1 MSNILIIKLGSLG
14 DVVQISGALR
24 DIREHHQNEKI
35 TILTTSKYLNLFKN
49 CPYVDDCLE
58 DERLPRYNVFYLLRL
73 KKSINSLN
81 FNKVYDLQNSNRT
94 NFYKKFLFN
103 IKDWSSSKD
112 IPENKYNNSV
122 LQRFDE
128 QLRKSNIQ
136 TRYTLKP
143 DFSWAAVHTN
153 NYNLDTN
160 KKYILFFPFC
170 SKDLNHKR
178 WPYFSELINLIK
190 QNHSQYELV
199 VAPGPGEIE
208 EAKSFKIR
216 VALNNNSALD
226 FFELASLIKKSHLV
240 IANDTGPAH
249 MAAHLGA
256 KGFALFGPH
265 TTPEKVSIER
275 EKFIALQTT
284 DLKSLFADRVY
295 ALIKSSITKLR
306 RLAYFLIT
314 SFQ

>member
-24 DIREHHQNEKI
+24 DIREHHKNEKI

-49 CPYVDDCLE
+49 CPYVNDCLE
-58 DERLPRYNVFYLLRL
+58 DERLPRYNIFYLLRL
-73 KKSINSLN
+73 KKIINSLN
-81 FNKVYDLQNSNRT
+81 FDKVYDLQNSNRT
-94 NFYKKFLFN
+94 NFYRKFLFN

-128 QLRKSNIQ
+128 QLKKSNIQ

-143 DFSWAAVHTN
+143 DFSWSAELAN
-153 NYNLDTN
+153 NYNLDTD
-160 KKYILFFPFC
+160 KKYILLFPFC
-170 SKDLNHKR
+170 SRDLIHKR

-190 QNHSQYELV
+190 QNHPQYELV

-208 EAKSFKIR
+208 EAKSFNIKI
-216 VALNNNSALD
+216 ALNNNLPLN

-256 KGFALFGPH
+256 RGFTLFGPH

-275 EKFIALQTT
+275 EKFIALQTM

-295 ALIKSSITKLR
+295 ALIKSSI
-306 RLAYFLIT
+306 IN
-314 SFQ
+314 

>member
-24 DIREHHQNEKI
+24 DIREHHKNEKI

-49 CPYVDDCLE
+49 CPYIDDCLE
-58 DERLPRYNVFYLLRL
+58 DERLPRYNIFYLLRL
-73 KKSINSLN
+73 RKIINSLN

-94 NFYKKFLFN
+94 NFYRKFIFN
-103 IKDWSSSKD
+103 VKNWSSSRD

-136 TRYTLKP
+136 TLYTLKP
-143 DFSWAAVHTN
+143 DFSWAAEKAN
-153 NYNLDTN
+153 SYNLDTD
-160 KKYILFFPFC
+160 KKYVLFFPFC
-170 SKDLNHKR
+170 SKDLIHKR

-190 QNHSQYELV
+190 KNHPQYALV

-208 EAKSFKIR
+208 EAKSLDIKI
-216 VALNNNSALD
+216 ALNNNLPLN

-256 KGFALFGPH
+256 RGFTLFGPH

-295 ALIKSSITKLR
+295 ALIKSSILN
-306 RLAYFLIT
+306 
-314 SFQ
+314 

>member
-14 DVVQISGALR
+14 DVVQISGALK
-24 DIREHHQNEKI
+24 DIREHHKNEKI

-49 CPYVDDCLE
+49 CPYVDFCLE
-58 DERLPRYNVFYLLRL
+58 DERHPRYNIFYLLKLRKL
-73 KKSINSLN
+73 INSLN
-81 FNKVYDLQNSNRT
+81 FTKVYDLQNSNRT
-94 NFYKKFLFN
+94 NFYRKFIFN
-103 IKDWSSSKD
+103 IGDWSSSKD
-112 IPENKYNNSV
+112 IPESKYNSSV

-128 QLRKSNIQ
+128 QLKKSNIQ

-143 DFSWAAVHTN
+143 DFSWAAEKAN
-153 NYNLDTN
+153 NYNLDTD

-170 SKDLNHKR
+170 SKDLIHKR

-190 QNHSQYELV
+190 KNHSEFELV
-199 VAPGPGEIE
+199 VAPGPDEIV
-208 EAKSFKIR
+208 EAKSFNIKI
-216 VALNNNSALD
+216 ALNNNSALN

-249 MAAHLGA
+249 MTAHLGA
-256 KGFALFGPH
+256 RGFALFGPH

-275 EKFIALQTT
+275 EKFIALQTM

-295 ALIKSSITKLR
+295 ALIKSSITN
-306 RLAYFLIT
+306 
-314 SFQ
+314 

>member
-24 DIREHHQNEKI
+24 DIREHHKNEKI
-35 TILTTSKYLNLFKN
+35 TILTTSKYLNLFNN
-49 CPYVDDCLE
+49 CPYVDHCLE
-58 DERLPRYNVFYLLRL
+58 DERLPRYNLFYLLRL
-73 KKSINSLN
+73 KKIINSLN

-94 NFYKKFLFN
+94 NFYRQFLFN

-112 IPENKYNNSV
+112 IQENKYNNSV

-128 QLRKSNIQ
+128 QLKKSNIQ
-136 TRYTLKP
+136 TYYTLKP
-143 DFSWAAVHTN
+143 DFSWAAEHAK
-153 NYNLDTN
+153 NYKLDTN

-170 SKDLNHKR
+170 SKDLTHKR
-178 WPYFSELINLIK
+178 WPYFSELISLIK
-190 QNHSQYELV
+190 QNHPEYELV

-208 EAKSFKIR
+208 EAKSLNVK
-216 VALNNNSALD
+216 VALNNNLALN

-249 MAAHLGA
+249 MTAHLGA
-256 KGFALFGPH
+256 KGFTLFGPH

-284 DLKSLFADRVY
+284 DLKSLLADRVY
-295 ALIKSSITKLR
+295 ALIKSSI
-306 RLAYFLIT
+306 I
-314 SFQ
+314 S

>member
-24 DIREHHQNEKI
+24 DIREHHKNEKI

-49 CPYVDDCLE
+49 CPYIDDCLE
-58 DERLPRYNVFYLLRL
+58 DERLPRYNIFYLLRL
-73 KKSINSLN
+73 KKNINSLN

-94 NFYKKFLFN
+94 NFYRKFLFN
-103 IKDWSSSKD
+103 IKDWSTSKD
-112 IPENKYNNSV
+112 IPDNNYNNSV

-128 QLRKSNIQ
+128 QLRKSNIE

-143 DFSWAAVHTN
+143 DFNWAAQHAN
-153 NYNLDTN
+153 SYNLDTI

-170 SKDLNHKR
+170 SKDLIHKR
-178 WPYFSELINLIK
+178 WPYFSELISLIK
-190 QNHSQYELV
+190 QNHPQYELV

-208 EAKSFKIR
+208 EAKSLNIK
-216 VALNNNSALD
+216 VALNNNLALN

-256 KGFALFGPH
+256 KGFTLFGPH

-275 EKFIALQTT
+275 EKFIALQTA

-295 ALIKSSITKLR
+295 ALIKSSILN
-306 RLAYFLIT
+306 
-314 SFQ
+314 

>member
-24 DIREHHQNEKI
+24 DIREHHKNEKI
-35 TILTTSKYLNLFKN
+35 TILTTSKYINLFKN
-49 CPYVDDCLE
+49 CPYVDNCLE
-58 DERLPRYNVFYLLRL
+58 DERLPRYNIFYLLRL
-73 KKSINSLN
+73 RKIINSLN

-94 NFYKKFLFN
+94 NFYRKFLFN
-103 IKDWSSSKD
+103 VKNWSSSRD

-136 TRYTLKP
+136 TLYTLKP
-143 DFSWAAVHTN
+143 DFSWAAERAN
-153 NYNLDTN
+153 NYNLDTD

-170 SKDLNHKR
+170 SRDLIHKR

-190 QNHSQYELV
+190 QNHPEYSLV

-208 EAKSFKIR
+208 EAKSLDIKI
-216 VALNNNSALD
+216 ALNNNLPLN

-256 KGFALFGPH
+256 RGFTLFGPH

-275 EKFIALQTT
+275 EKFIALQTM

-295 ALIKSSITKLR
+295 ALIKSSI
-306 RLAYFLIT
+306 IN
-314 SFQ
+314 

>member
-24 DIREHHQNEKI
+24 DIREHHKNAKI
-35 TILTTSKYLNLFKN
+35 TILTTSKYLNLFRN
-49 CPYVDDCLE
+49 CPYIDNCLE
-58 DERLPRYNVFYLLRL
+58 DERLPRYNIFYLLRL
-73 KKSINSLN
+73 KKIVNSLN
-81 FNKVYDLQNSNRT
+81 FTKVYDLQNSNRT

-112 IPENKYNNSV
+112 IPENQYNNSV
-122 LQRFDE
+122 LKRFDE
-128 QLRKSNIQ
+128 QLRKSNIE

-143 DFSWAAVHTN
+143 DFSWAAERAN
-153 NYNLDTN
+153 NYKLNTD

-170 SKDLNHKR
+170 SKELVHKR
-178 WPYFSELINLIK
+178 WPYFPELINLIK
-190 QNHSQYELV
+190 QNHPQYELV
-199 VAPGPGEIE
+199 VAPGPDEIE
-208 EAKSFKIR
+208 EAKSFNIMI
-216 VALNNNSALD
+216 ALNENLPLN

-256 KGFALFGPH
+256 RGFTLFGPH

-275 EKFIALQTT
+275 ERFIALQTM
-284 DLKSLFADRVY
+284 DLKSLYADRVY
-295 ALIKSSITKLR
+295 ALIKSSI
-306 RLAYFLIT
+306 IN
-314 SFQ
+314 

>member
-14 DVVQISGALR
+14 DVVQISGVLR
-24 DIREHHQNEKI
+24 DIREHHKNEKI
-35 TILTTSKYLNLFKN
+35 TILTTSKYINLFKN
-49 CPYVDDCLE
+49 CPYVDNCLE
-58 DERLPRYNVFYLLRL
+58 DERLPRYNIFYLLRL
-73 KKSINSLN
+73 RKIINSLN

-94 NFYKKFLFN
+94 NFYRKFLFN
-103 IKDWSSSKD
+103 VKNWSSSRD
-112 IPENKYNNSV
+112 IAENKYNNSV

-136 TRYTLKP
+136 TLYTLKP
-143 DFSWAAVHTN
+143 DFSWAAEKAN
-153 NYNLDTN
+153 NYNLDTD

-170 SKDLNHKR
+170 SRDLIHKR

-190 QNHSQYELV
+190 QNHPEYSLV

-208 EAKSFKIR
+208 EAKSLDIKI
-216 VALNNNSALD
+216 VINNNLPLN

-256 KGFALFGPH
+256 RGFTLFGPH

-275 EKFIALQTT
+275 EKFIALQTM
-284 DLKSLFADRVY
+284 DLKSLSADRVY
-295 ALIKSSITKLR
+295 ALIKSSI
-306 RLAYFLIT
+306 IN
-314 SFQ
+314 

>member
-24 DIREHHQNEKI
+24 DIREHHKNEKI
-35 TILTTSKYLNLFKN
+35 TILTTSKYINLFKN
-49 CPYVDDCLE
+49 CPYVDNCLE
-58 DERLPRYNVFYLLRL
+58 DERLPRYNIFYLLRL
-73 KKSINSLN
+73 RKIINSLN
-81 FNKVYDLQNSNRT
+81 FNKVYDLQNSNRS
-94 NFYKKFLFN
+94 NFYRKFLFN
-103 IKDWSSSKD
+103 VKNWSSSRD
-112 IPENKYNNSV
+112 VPENKYNNSV

-136 TRYTLKP
+136 TLYTLKP
-143 DFSWAAVHTN
+143 DFSWAAEKAN
-153 NYNLDTN
+153 NYNLDTD

-170 SKDLNHKR
+170 SRDLIHKR

-190 QNHSQYELV
+190 QNHPEYSLV

-208 EAKSFKIR
+208 EAKSLDIKI
-216 VALNNNSALD
+216 ALNNNLPLN

-256 KGFALFGPH
+256 RGFALFGPH

-275 EKFIALQTT
+275 EKFIALQTM

-295 ALIKSSITKLR
+295 ALIKSSI
-306 RLAYFLIT
+306 IN
-314 SFQ
+314 

>member
-14 DVVQISGALR
+14 DVVQISGAIK
-24 DIREHHQNEKI
+24 DIREHHKNEKI

-49 CPYVDDCLE
+49 CPYVDVCLE
-58 DERLPRYNVFYLLRL
+58 DERLPRYNIFYLLKLRKL
-73 KKSINSLN
+73 INSLN
-81 FNKVYDLQNSNRT
+81 FTKVYDLQNSNRT
-94 NFYKKFLFN
+94 NFYRKFIFN
-103 IKDWSSSKD
+103 IGDWSSSKD
-112 IPENKYNNSV
+112 IPESKYNSSV

-143 DFSWAAVHTN
+143 DFSWAADKAN
-153 NYNLDTN
+153 NYNLDTD

-170 SKDLNHKR
+170 SKDLIHKR

-190 QNHSQYELV
+190 KNHSEFELV
-199 VAPGPGEIE
+199 VAPGPDEIV
-208 EAKSFKIR
+208 EAKSFNIKI
-216 VALNNNSALD
+216 ALNNNSALN

-249 MAAHLGA
+249 MTAHLGA
-256 KGFALFGPH
+256 RGFALFGPH

-275 EKFIALQTT
+275 EKFIALQTM

-295 ALIKSSITKLR
+295 ALIKSSITN
-306 RLAYFLIT
+306 
-314 SFQ
+314 

>member
-24 DIREHHQNEKI
+24 DIREHHKNAKI
-35 TILTTSKYLNLFKN
+35 TILTTSKYLNLFRD
-49 CPYVDDCLE
+49 CPYIDNCLE
-58 DERLPRYNVFYLLRL
+58 DERLPRYNIFYLLRL
-73 KKSINSLN
+73 KKIVNSLN
-81 FNKVYDLQNSNRT
+81 FTKVYDLQNSNRT

-112 IPENKYNNSV
+112 IPENQYNNSV
-122 LQRFDE
+122 LKRFDE
-128 QLRKSNIQ
+128 QLRKSNIE

-143 DFSWAAVHTN
+143 DFSWAAERAN
-153 NYNLDTN
+153 NYKLNTD

-170 SKDLNHKR
+170 SKELVHKR
-178 WPYFSELINLIK
+178 WPYFPELINMIK
-190 QNHSQYELV
+190 QNHPQYELV
-199 VAPGPGEIE
+199 VAPGPDEIE
-208 EAKSFKIR
+208 EAKSFNIMI
-216 VALNNNSALD
+216 ALNENLPLN

-256 KGFALFGPH
+256 RGFTLFGPH

-275 EKFIALQTT
+275 EKFIALQTM
-284 DLKSLFADRVY
+284 DLKSLYADRVY
-295 ALIKSSITKLR
+295 ALIKSSI
-306 RLAYFLIT
+306 IN
-314 SFQ
+314 

>member
-24 DIREHHQNEKI
+24 DIREHHKNEKI

-58 DERLPRYNVFYLLRL
+58 DERLPRYNIFYLFRLR
-73 KKSINSLN
+73 KIINSLN

-94 NFYKKFLFN
+94 GFYRKFLFN

-136 TRYTLKP
+136 TLYTLKP
-143 DFSWAAVHTN
+143 DFSWAAEKAN
-153 NYNLDTN
+153 SYNLDTN
-160 KKYILFFPFC
+160 KKYVLFFPFC
-170 SKDLNHKR
+170 SKDLIHKR

-190 QNHSQYELV
+190 KNHPQYALV

-208 EAKSFKIR
+208 EAKSLDIKI
-216 VALNNNSALD
+216 ALNNNSPLN

-256 KGFALFGPH
+256 RGFTLFGPH

-275 EKFIALQTT
+275 EKFIALQTM

-295 ALIKSSITKLR
+295 ALIKSSITN
-306 RLAYFLIT
+306 
-314 SFQ
+314 

>member
-24 DIREHHQNEKI
+24 DIREHHKNEKI

-58 DERLPRYNVFYLLRL
+58 DERLPRYNIFYLLRL
-73 KKSINSLN
+73 RKVVNSLN

-94 NFYKKFLFN
+94 NFYRKFLFN

-128 QLRKSNIQ
+128 QLRKSNIK
-136 TRYTLKP
+136 TFYTLKP
-143 DFSWAAVHTN
+143 DFSWAAEKAN
-153 NYNLDTN
+153 NYNIDTD
-160 KKYILFFPFC
+160 KKYVLFFPFC
-170 SKDLNHKR
+170 SRDLIHKR

-190 QNHSQYELV
+190 KNHPQHALV

-208 EAKSFKIR
+208 EAKSLEIKI
-216 VALNNNSALD
+216 ALNNNLPLN

-256 KGFALFGPH
+256 RGFTLFGPH

-275 EKFIALQTT
+275 EKFIALQTM

-295 ALIKSSITKLR
+295 ALIKSSITN
-306 RLAYFLIT
+306 
-314 SFQ
+314 

>member
-24 DIREHHQNEKI
+24 DIREHHKNAKI
-35 TILTTSKYLNLFKN
+35 TILTTSKYLNLFRN

-58 DERLPRYNVFYLLRL
+58 DERLPRYNIFYLLRL
-73 KKSINSLN
+73 KKIVNSLN
-81 FNKVYDLQNSNRT
+81 FTKVYDLQNSNRT

-112 IPENKYNNSV
+112 IQENHYNNSV
-122 LQRFDE
+122 LKRFDE
-128 QLRKSNIQ
+128 QLRKSNIE

-143 DFSWAAVHTN
+143 DFSWAAERAN
-153 NYNLDTN
+153 NYKLNTD

-170 SKDLNHKR
+170 SKELVHKR
-178 WPYFSELINLIK
+178 WPYFPELINMIK
-190 QNHSQYELV
+190 QNHPQYELV
-199 VAPGPGEIE
+199 VAPGPDEIE
-208 EAKSFKIR
+208 EAKSFNIMI
-216 VALNNNSALD
+216 ALNENLPLN

-256 KGFALFGPH
+256 RGFTLFGPH

-275 EKFIALQTT
+275 EKFIALQTM
-284 DLKSLFADRVY
+284 DLKSLYADRVY
-295 ALIKSSITKLR
+295 ALIKSSI
-306 RLAYFLIT
+306 IN
-314 SFQ
+314 

>member
-24 DIREHHQNEKI
+24 DIREHHKNEKI
-35 TILTTSKYLNLFKN
+35 TILTTSKYINLFKN
-49 CPYVDDCLE
+49 CPYVDNCLE
-58 DERLPRYNVFYLLRL
+58 DERLPRYNIFYLLRL
-73 KKSINSLN
+73 RKIINSLN

-94 NFYKKFLFN
+94 NFYRKFLFN
-103 IKDWSSSKD
+103 VKNWSSSRD

-128 QLRKSNIQ
+128 QLRKSNIK
-136 TRYTLKP
+136 TLYTLKP
-143 DFSWAAVHTN
+143 DFSWAAEKAN
-153 NYNLDTN
+153 NYNLNTY

-170 SKDLNHKR
+170 SRDLIHKR

-190 QNHSQYELV
+190 QNHPEYSLV

-208 EAKSFKIR
+208 EAKSLDIKIA
-216 VALNNNSALD
+216 VNNNLPLN

-256 KGFALFGPH
+256 RGFTLFGPH

-275 EKFIALQTT
+275 EKFIALQTM

-295 ALIKSSITKLR
+295 ALIKSSI
-306 RLAYFLIT
+306 IN
-314 SFQ
+314 

>member
-24 DIREHHQNEKI
+24 DIREHHKNEKI

-49 CPYVDDCLE
+49 CPYIDDCLE
-58 DERLPRYNVFYLLRL
+58 DERLPRYNIFYLLRL
-73 KKSINSLN
+73 KKNINSLN

-94 NFYKKFLFN
+94 NFYRKFLFN
-103 IKDWSSSKD
+103 IKDWSTSKD
-112 IPENKYNNSV
+112 IPDNKYNNSV

-128 QLRKSNIQ
+128 QLRKSNIE
-136 TRYTLKP
+136 THYTLKP
-143 DFSWAAVHTN
+143 DFNWATQHAN
-153 NYNLDTN
+153 NYNLDTI

-170 SKDLNHKR
+170 SKDLIHKR
-178 WPYFSELINLIK
+178 WPYFSELISLIK
-190 QNHSQYELV
+190 QNHPQYELV

-208 EAKSFKIR
+208 EAKSLNIK
-216 VALNNNSALD
+216 VALNNNLALN

-256 KGFALFGPH
+256 KGFTLFGPH

-275 EKFIALQTT
+275 EKFIALQTM

-295 ALIKSSITKLR
+295 ALIKSSI
-306 RLAYFLIT
+306 I
-314 SFQ
+314 S

>member
-24 DIREHHQNEKI
+24 DIREHHKNEKI
-35 TILTTSKYLNLFKN
+35 TILTTSKYINLFKN
-49 CPYVDDCLE
+49 CPYVDNCLE
-58 DERLPRYNVFYLLRL
+58 DERLPRYNIFYLLRL
-73 KKSINSLN
+73 RKIINSLN

-94 NFYKKFLFN
+94 NFYRKFLFN
-103 IKDWSSSKD
+103 VKNWSSSRD
-112 IPENKYNNSV
+112 VPENKYNNSV

-136 TRYTLKP
+136 TLYTLKP
-143 DFSWAAVHTN
+143 DFSWAAEKAN
-153 NYNLDTN
+153 NYNLDTD

-170 SKDLNHKR
+170 SRDLIHKR

-190 QNHSQYELV
+190 QNHPEYSLV

-208 EAKSFKIR
+208 EAKSLDIKI
-216 VALNNNSALD
+216 ALNNNLPLN

-256 KGFALFGPH
+256 RGFTLFGPH

-275 EKFIALQTT
+275 EKFIALQTM

-295 ALIKSSITKLR
+295 ALIKSSI
-306 RLAYFLIT
+306 IN
-314 SFQ
+314 

>member
-14 DVVQISGALR
+14 DVVQITGALR
-24 DIREHHQNEKI
+24 DIREHHKNEKI
-35 TILTTSKYLNLFKN
+35 TILTTSKYINLFKN
-49 CPYVDDCLE
+49 CPYVDNCLE
-58 DERLPRYNVFYLLRL
+58 DERLPRYNIFYLLRL
-73 KKSINSLN
+73 RKIINSLN
-81 FNKVYDLQNSNRT
+81 FNKVYDLQNSNRS
-94 NFYKKFLFN
+94 NFYRKFLFN
-103 IKDWSSSKD
+103 VKNWSSSRD
-112 IPENKYNNSV
+112 VPENKYNNSV

-136 TRYTLKP
+136 TLYTLKP
-143 DFSWAAVHTN
+143 DFSWAAEKAN
-153 NYNLDTN
+153 NYNIDTD

-170 SKDLNHKR
+170 SRDLIHKR

-190 QNHSQYELV
+190 QNHPQYSLV

-208 EAKSFKIR
+208 EAKSLDIKI
-216 VALNNNSALD
+216 ALNNNLPLN

-256 KGFALFGPH
+256 RGFTLFGPH

-275 EKFIALQTT
+275 EKFIALQTM

-295 ALIKSSITKLR
+295 ALIKSSI
-306 RLAYFLIT
+306 IN
-314 SFQ
+314 

>member
-24 DIREHHQNEKI
+24 DIREHHKNEKI

-58 DERLPRYNVFYLLRL
+58 DERLPRYNIFYLLRL
-73 KKSINSLN
+73 RKIINSLN

-94 NFYKKFLFN
+94 SFYRKFLFN

-136 TRYTLKP
+136 TLYTLKP
-143 DFSWAAVHTN
+143 DFSWAAEKAN
-153 NYNLDTN
+153 SYNLDTD
-160 KKYILFFPFC
+160 KKYVLFFPFC
-170 SKDLNHKR
+170 SKDLIHKR

-190 QNHSQYELV
+190 KNHPQYALV

-208 EAKSFKIR
+208 EAKSLDIKI
-216 VALNNNSALD
+216 ALNNNLPLN

-256 KGFALFGPH
+256 RGFTLFGPH

-275 EKFIALQTT
+275 EKFIALQTM

-295 ALIKSSITKLR
+295 ALIKSSITN
-306 RLAYFLIT
+306 
-314 SFQ
+314 

>member
-24 DIREHHQNEKI
+24 DIREHHKNEKI

-58 DERLPRYNVFYLLRL
+58 DERLPRYNIFYLLRL
-73 KKSINSLN
+73 RKIVNSLN

-94 NFYKKFLFN
+94 SFYRKFIFN
-103 IKDWSSSKD
+103 VKDWSSSKD

-136 TRYTLKP
+136 TFYTLKP
-143 DFSWAAVHTN
+143 DFSWAAEKAN
-153 NYNLDTN
+153 SYNLDTD
-160 KKYILFFPFC
+160 KKYVLFFPFC
-170 SKDLNHKR
+170 SKDLTHKR

-190 QNHSQYELV
+190 KNHPQYALV

-208 EAKSFKIR
+208 EAKSLEIKI
-216 VALNNNSALD
+216 ALNNNLPLN

-256 KGFALFGPH
+256 RGFTLFGPH

-275 EKFIALQTT
+275 EKFIALQTM

-295 ALIKSSITKLR
+295 ALIKSSITN
-306 RLAYFLIT
+306 
-314 SFQ
+314 

>member
-24 DIREHHQNEKI
+24 DIREHHKNEKI
-35 TILTTSKYLNLFKN
+35 TILTTSKYINLFKN
-49 CPYVDDCLE
+49 CPYVDNCLE
-58 DERLPRYNVFYLLRL
+58 DERLPRYNIFYLLRL
-73 KKSINSLN
+73 RKIINSLN

-94 NFYKKFLFN
+94 NFYRKFLFN
-103 IKDWSSSKD
+103 VKNWSSSRD

-128 QLRKSNIQ
+128 QLRKSNIK
-136 TRYTLKP
+136 TLYTLKP
-143 DFSWAAVHTN
+143 DFSWAAEKAN
-153 NYNLDTN
+153 NYNLNTD

-170 SKDLNHKR
+170 SRDLIHKR

-190 QNHSQYELV
+190 QNHSEYSLV

-208 EAKSFKIR
+208 EAKSLDIKI
-216 VALNNNSALD
+216 AINNNLPLN

-256 KGFALFGPH
+256 RGFTLFGPH

-275 EKFIALQTT
+275 EKFIALQTM

-295 ALIKSSITKLR
+295 ALIKSSI
-306 RLAYFLIT
+306 IN
-314 SFQ
+314 

>member
-24 DIREHHQNEKI
+24 DIREHHKNEKI
-35 TILTTSKYLNLFKN
+35 TILTTSKYINLFKN
-49 CPYVDDCLE
+49 CPYVDNCLE
-58 DERLPRYNVFYLLRL
+58 DERLPRYNIFYLLRL
-73 KKSINSLN
+73 RKIINSLN

-94 NFYKKFLFN
+94 NFYRKFLFN
-103 IKDWSSSKD
+103 VKNWSSSRD

-136 TRYTLKP
+136 THYTLKP
-143 DFSWAAVHTN
+143 DFSWAAEKAN
-153 NYNLDTN
+153 NYNLDTD

-170 SKDLNHKR
+170 SRDLIHKR

-190 QNHSQYELV
+190 QNHPEYSLV

-208 EAKSFKIR
+208 EAKSLDIR
-216 VALNNNSALD
+216 IALNNNLPLN

-256 KGFALFGPH
+256 RGFTLFGPH

-275 EKFIALQTT
+275 EKFIALQTM

-295 ALIKSSITKLR
+295 ALIKSSI
-306 RLAYFLIT
+306 IN
-314 SFQ
+314 

>member
-24 DIREHHQNEKI
+24 DIREHHKNEKI

-49 CPYVDDCLE
+49 CPYIDDCLE
-58 DERLPRYNVFYLLRL
+58 DERLPRYNIFYLLRL
-73 KKSINSLN
+73 KKNINSLN

-94 NFYKKFLFN
+94 NFYRKFIFN
-103 IKDWSSSKD
+103 IKDWSTSKD
-112 IPENKYNNSV
+112 IPDNKYNNSV

-128 QLRKSNIQ
+128 QLRKSNIE

-143 DFSWAAVHTN
+143 DFSWATQHAN
-153 NYNLDTN
+153 NYNLDTI

-170 SKDLNHKR
+170 SKDLIHKR
-178 WPYFSELINLIK
+178 WPYFSELISLIK
-190 QNHSQYELV
+190 QHHPQYELV

-208 EAKSFKIR
+208 EAKSLNIK
-216 VALNNNSALD
+216 VALKNNLALN

-256 KGFALFGPH
+256 KGFTLFGPH

-275 EKFIALQTT
+275 EKFIALQTM

-295 ALIKSSITKLR
+295 ALIKSSIVN
-306 RLAYFLIT
+306 
-314 SFQ
+314 

>member
-24 DIREHHQNEKI
+24 DIREHHKNEKI

-49 CPYVDDCLE
+49 CPYIDDCLE
-58 DERLPRYNVFYLLRL
+58 DERLPRYNIFYLLRL
-73 KKSINSLN
+73 KKNINSLN

-94 NFYKKFLFN
+94 NFYRKFLFN
-103 IKDWSSSKD
+103 IKDWSTSKD
-112 IPENKYNNSV
+112 IPDNKYNNSV

-128 QLRKSNIQ
+128 QLRKSNIE

-143 DFSWAAVHTN
+143 DFNWAVQHAN
-153 NYNLDTN
+153 NYNLDTI

-170 SKDLNHKR
+170 SKDLIHKR
-178 WPYFSELINLIK
+178 WPYFSELISLIK
-190 QNHSQYELV
+190 QNHPQYELV
-199 VAPGPGEIE
+199 VAPGPGEIQ
-208 EAKSFKIR
+208 EAKSLNIK
-216 VALNNNSALD
+216 VALNNNLALN
-226 FFELASLIKKSHLV
+226 FFELASLIKNSHLV

-256 KGFALFGPH
+256 KGFTLFGPH

-275 EKFIALQTT
+275 EKFIALQTM

-295 ALIKSSITKLR
+295 ALIKSSI
-306 RLAYFLIT
+306 I
-314 SFQ
+314 S

>member
-24 DIREHHQNEKI
+24 DIREHHKNEKI

-49 CPYVDDCLE
+49 CPYVDACLE
-58 DERLPRYNVFYLLRL
+58 DERLPRYNIFYLLKLRKL
-73 KKSINSLN
+73 INSSN
-81 FNKVYDLQNSNRT
+81 FIKVYDLQNSNRT
-94 NFYKKFLFN
+94 NFYRKFIFN
-103 IKDWSSSKD
+103 IGDWSSSKD
-112 IPENKYNNSV
+112 IPESKYNSSV

-143 DFSWAAVHTN
+143 DFSWAADKAN
-153 NYNLDTN
+153 NYNLDTD

-170 SKDLNHKR
+170 SKDLIHKR

-190 QNHSQYELV
+190 KNHSEFELV
-199 VAPGPGEIE
+199 VAPGPDEIV
-208 EAKSFKIR
+208 EAKSFNIKI
-216 VALNNNSALD
+216 ALNNNSALN

-249 MAAHLGA
+249 MTAHLGA

-275 EKFIALQTT
+275 EKFIALQTM

-295 ALIKSSITKLR
+295 ALIKSSI
-306 RLAYFLIT
+306 IN
-314 SFQ
+314 

>member
-24 DIREHHQNEKI
+24 DIREHHKNEKI
-35 TILTTSKYLNLFKN
+35 TILTTSKYINLFKN
-49 CPYVDDCLE
+49 CPYVDNCLE
-58 DERLPRYNVFYLLRL
+58 DERLPRYNIFYLLRL
-73 KKSINSLN
+73 RKIINSLN
-81 FNKVYDLQNSNRT
+81 FNKVYDLQNSNRS
-94 NFYKKFLFN
+94 NFYRKFLFN
-103 IKDWSSSKD
+103 VKNWSSSRD

-128 QLRKSNIQ
+128 QLRKSNIK
-136 TRYTLKP
+136 TLYTLKP
-143 DFSWAAVHTN
+143 DFSWAAEKAN
-153 NYNLDTN
+153 NYNLNTD

-170 SKDLNHKR
+170 SRDLIHKR

-190 QNHSQYELV
+190 QNHPEYSLV

-208 EAKSFKIR
+208 EAKSLDVKI
-216 VALNNNSALD
+216 AINNNLPLN

-256 KGFALFGPH
+256 RGFTLFGPH

-275 EKFIALQTT
+275 EKFIALQTM

-295 ALIKSSITKLR
+295 ALIKSSI
-306 RLAYFLIT
+306 IN
-314 SFQ
+314 

>member
-24 DIREHHQNEKI
+24 DIREHHKNEKI
-35 TILTTSKYLNLFKN
+35 TILTTSKYINLFKN
-49 CPYVDDCLE
+49 CPYVDNCLE
-58 DERLPRYNVFYLLRL
+58 DKRLPRYNIFYLLRL
-73 KKSINSLN
+73 RKIINSLN

-94 NFYKKFLFN
+94 NFYRKFIFN
-103 IKDWSSSKD
+103 VKNWSSSRD

-136 TRYTLKP
+136 TLYTLKP
-143 DFSWAAVHTN
+143 DFSWAAEKAN
-153 NYNLDTN
+153 NYNIDTD

-170 SKDLNHKR
+170 SRDLIHKR

-190 QNHSQYELV
+190 QNHPEYSLV

-208 EAKSFKIR
+208 EAKSLDIKI
-216 VALNNNSALD
+216 ALNNNLPLN

-256 KGFALFGPH
+256 RGFTLFGPH

-275 EKFIALQTT
+275 EKFIALQTM
-284 DLKSLFADRVY
+284 DLKSLFTDRVY
-295 ALIKSSITKLR
+295 ALIKSSI
-306 RLAYFLIT
+306 IN
-314 SFQ
+314 

>member
-24 DIREHHQNEKI
+24 DIREHHKNEKI
-35 TILTTSKYLNLFKN
+35 TILTTSKYINLFKN
-49 CPYVDDCLE
+49 CPYVDNCLE
-58 DERLPRYNVFYLLRL
+58 DERLPRYNIFYLLRL
-73 KKSINSLN
+73 RKIVNSLN
-81 FNKVYDLQNSNRT
+81 FNRVYDLQNSKRT

-136 TRYTLKP
+136 TLYTLKP
-143 DFSWAAVHTN
+143 DFSWAAEKAY
-153 NYNLDTN
+153 NYNLDTD
-160 KKYILFFPFC
+160 KKYILLFPF
-170 SKDLNHKR
+170 SSRYLIHKR
-178 WPYFSELINLIK
+178 WPYFIELINLIK
-190 QNHSQYELV
+190 QNHPQYVLV

-208 EAKSFKIR
+208 EAKSLDIKI
-216 VALNNNSALD
+216 ALNNNLPLN

-249 MAAHLGA
+249 MAAHLGTR
-256 KGFALFGPH
+256 GFTLFGPH

-275 EKFIALQTT
+275 EKFIALQTM
-284 DLKSLFADRVY
+284 DLKSLSADRVY
-295 ALIKSSITKLR
+295 ALIKSSITH
-306 RLAYFLIT
+306 
-314 SFQ
+314 

>member
-24 DIREHHQNEKI
+24 DIREHHKNEKI

-49 CPYVDDCLE
+49 CPYIDDCLE
-58 DERLPRYNVFYLLRL
+58 DERLPRYNIFYLLRL
-73 KKSINSLN
+73 RKTVNSLN

-94 NFYKKFLFN
+94 SFYRKFLFN

-112 IPENKYNNSV
+112 IPQNKYNNSV

-136 TRYTLKP
+136 TIYTLKP
-143 DFSWAAVHTN
+143 DFSWAAEKAN
-153 NYNLDTN
+153 NYNLDTD
-160 KKYILFFPFC
+160 KKYILLFPFC
-170 SKDLNHKR
+170 SGDLIHKR

-190 QNHSQYELV
+190 QNHPQYSLV
-199 VAPGPGEIE
+199 VAPGPGELE
-208 EAKSFKIR
+208 EAMSLEIKI
-216 VALNNNSALD
+216 ALNNNLPLN

-256 KGFALFGPH
+256 RGFALFGPH

-275 EKFIALQTT
+275 EKFIALQTV
-284 DLKSLFADRVY
+284 DLKSLLADRVY
-295 ALIKSSITKLR
+295 ALIKSSI
-306 RLAYFLIT
+306 AH
-314 SFQ
+314 

>member
-24 DIREHHQNEKI
+24 DIREHHKNAKI
-35 TILTTSKYLNLFKN
+35 TILTTSKYLNLFRN

-58 DERLPRYNVFYLLRL
+58 DERLPRYNIFYLLRL
-73 KKSINSLN
+73 KKIINSLN
-81 FNKVYDLQNSNRT
+81 FTKVYDLQNSNRT

-103 IKDWSSSKD
+103 INEWSSSKD
-112 IPENKYNNSV
+112 IPENQYNNSV
-122 LQRFDE
+122 LKRFDE

-136 TRYTLKP
+136 THYTLKP
-143 DFSWAAVHTN
+143 DFSWAAERAI
-153 NYNLDTN
+153 NYKLNTD

-170 SKDLNHKR
+170 SKELFHKR
-178 WPYFSELINLIK
+178 WPYFPELINLIK
-190 QNHSQYELV
+190 QNHPQYELV
-199 VAPGPGEIE
+199 VAPGPDEIE
-208 EAKSFKIR
+208 EAKNFNIKI
-216 VALNNNSALD
+216 ALNENLPLD

-256 KGFALFGPH
+256 RGFTLFGPH

-275 EKFIALQTT
+275 EKFIALQTM

-295 ALIKSSITKLR
+295 ALIKSSI
-306 RLAYFLIT
+306 IN
-314 SFQ
+314 

>member
-14 DVVQISGALR
+14 DVVQISGALK
-24 DIREHHQNEKI
+24 DIREHHKNEKI

-49 CPYVDDCLE
+49 CPYVDACLE
-58 DERLPRYNVFYLLRL
+58 DERLPRYNIFYLLKLRKL
-73 KKSINSLN
+73 INSLN
-81 FNKVYDLQNSNRT
+81 FTKVYDLQNSNRT
-94 NFYKKFLFN
+94 NFYRKFIFN
-103 IKDWSSSKD
+103 IGDWSSSKD
-112 IPENKYNNSV
+112 IPESKYNSSV

-143 DFSWAAVHTN
+143 DFSWAADKAN
-153 NYNLDTN
+153 NYNLDTD

-170 SKDLNHKR
+170 SKDLIHKR

-190 QNHSQYELV
+190 KNHSEFELV
-199 VAPGPGEIE
+199 VAPGPDEIV
-208 EAKSFKIR
+208 EAKSFNIKI
-216 VALNNNSALD
+216 ALNNNSALN

-249 MAAHLGA
+249 MTAHLGA
-256 KGFALFGPH
+256 RGFALFGPH

-275 EKFIALQTT
+275 EKFIALQTM

-295 ALIKSSITKLR
+295 ALIKSSITN
-306 RLAYFLIT
+306 
-314 SFQ
+314 

>member
-24 DIREHHQNEKI
+24 DIREHHKNEKI

-58 DERLPRYNVFYLLRL
+58 DERLPRYNIFYLLKL
-73 KKSINSLN
+73 KKIINSLN
-81 FNKVYDLQNSNRT
+81 FVKVYDLQNSNRT
-94 NFYKKFLFN
+94 NFYRKFLFN

-143 DFSWAAVHTN
+143 DFSWAAGQAN
-153 NYNLDTN
+153 NYNLDTD
-160 KKYILFFPFC
+160 KKYILLFPFC
-170 SKDLNHKR
+170 SRDLIHKR

-190 QNHSQYELV
+190 QNHPQYELV

-208 EAKSFKIR
+208 EAKSFNIKI
-216 VALNNNSALD
+216 ALNNNLPLN

-256 KGFALFGPH
+256 KGFTLFGPH

-275 EKFIALQTT
+275 EKFIALQTM

-295 ALIKSSITKLR
+295 ALIRSSI
-306 RLAYFLIT
+306 IN
-314 SFQ
+314 

>member
-24 DIREHHQNEKI
+24 DIREHHKNEKI

-49 CPYVDDCLE
+49 CPYVDYCLE

-73 KKSINSLN
+73 KKIVNSLN

-94 NFYKKFLFN
+94 SFYRKFVFN
-103 IKDWSSSKD
+103 IKEWSSSKD

-136 TRYTLKP
+136 TLYTLKP
-143 DFSWAAVHTN
+143 DFSWAAEKAN
-153 NYNLDTN
+153 SYNLDTD
-160 KKYILFFPFC
+160 KKYVLFFPFC
-170 SKDLNHKR
+170 SKDLIHKR

-190 QNHSQYELV
+190 KNHPQYALV

-208 EAKSFKIR
+208 EAKSLDIKI
-216 VALNNNSALD
+216 ALTNNLPLN

-256 KGFALFGPH
+256 RGFTLFGPH

-275 EKFIALQTT
+275 EKFIALQTM

-295 ALIKSSITKLR
+295 ALIKSSITN
-306 RLAYFLIT
+306 
-314 SFQ
+314 

>member
-24 DIREHHQNEKI
+24 DIREHHKNEKI
-35 TILTTSKYLNLFKN
+35 TILTTSKYINLFKN
-49 CPYVDDCLE
+49 CPYVDNCLE
-58 DERLPRYNVFYLLRL
+58 DERLPRYNIFYLLRL
-73 KKSINSLN
+73 RKIINSLN

-94 NFYKKFLFN
+94 NFYRKFLFN
-103 IKDWSSSKD
+103 VKNWSSSRD

-128 QLRKSNIQ
+128 QLRKSNIK
-136 TRYTLKP
+136 TLYTLKP
-143 DFSWAAVHTN
+143 DFSWAAEKAN
-153 NYNLDTN
+153 NYNLNTD

-170 SKDLNHKR
+170 SKDLSHKR

-190 QNHSQYELV
+190 QNHPQYELV
-199 VAPGPGEIE
+199 VAPGPNEIV
-208 EAKSFKIR
+208 EAKNFNIKI
-216 VALNNNSALD
+216 ALNNNLALN

-265 TTPEKVSIER
+265 TTPDKVSIER
-275 EKFIALQTT
+275 EKFIALQTM

-295 ALIKSSITKLR
+295 ALIKSSI
-306 RLAYFLIT
+306 IN
-314 SFQ
+314 

>member
-24 DIREHHQNEKI
+24 DIREHHKNEKI

-49 CPYVDDCLE
+49 CPYIDDCLE
-58 DERLPRYNVFYLLRL
+58 DERLPRYNIFYLLRL
-73 KKSINSLN
+73 RKIINSLN

-94 NFYKKFLFN
+94 NFYRKFLFN
-103 IKDWSSSKD
+103 VKNWSSSRD

-136 TRYTLKP
+136 TIYTLKP
-143 DFSWAAVHTN
+143 DFSWAAEKAN
-153 NYNLDTN
+153 NYNLDTD

-170 SKDLNHKR
+170 SRDLIHKR

-190 QNHSQYELV
+190 QNHPEYSLV

-208 EAKSFKIR
+208 EAKSLDIKI
-216 VALNNNSALD
+216 ALNNNLPLN

-256 KGFALFGPH
+256 RGFTLFGPH

-275 EKFIALQTT
+275 EKFIALQTM

-295 ALIKSSITKLR
+295 ALIKSSI
-306 RLAYFLIT
+306 IN
-314 SFQ
+314 